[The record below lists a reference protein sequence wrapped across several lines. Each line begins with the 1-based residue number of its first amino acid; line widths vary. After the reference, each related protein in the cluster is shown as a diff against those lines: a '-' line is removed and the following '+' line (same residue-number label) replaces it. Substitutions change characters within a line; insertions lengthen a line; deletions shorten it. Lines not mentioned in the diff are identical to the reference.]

1 MKLNTN
7 KGFLLLELIIS
18 AAISILLVTITI
30 KLLFYIFT
38 NYNEYLSTNRVESY
52 SLSSLD
58 IVDELISSAEP
69 NSINVNNNV
78 ISYIYQNNKR
88 EIVKKISSDG
98 TSELVINYY
107 SNGLYTNKN
116 IIQKKINGFSVVKKG
131 GVIYVSIIN
140 EKKRG
145 FNKCIKVL

>member
-18 AAISILLVTITI
+18 AVISIFLVTVTL

-38 NYNEYLSTNRVESY
+38 NYNEYLSANRVESY

-58 IVDELISSAEP
+58 VVDELISRAEVG
-69 NSINVNNNV
+69 SLNVNNNV

-88 EIVKKISSDG
+88 EIAEKTSSDG

-107 SNGLYTNKN
+107 KNGLFTNRN
-116 IIQKKINGFSVVKKG
+116 IIQKKINGFNVVKKG
-131 GVIYVSIIN
+131 GIIYVSIIN